1 MEVTITHL
9 DQAKFSIQSRSHTIL
24 CDQPAENG
32 GEDSGM
38 TPPELLLASLGSCAA
53 FYAMQY
59 LKTRNLA
66 ETGGEVTV
74 TAEKLKQPARVGN
87 FRIHVVCPVSLSE
100 EQTEGLM
107 RSVHHCLIHNTL
119 LTPPE
124 IKIELAMADNT
135 VAHG

>member
-1 MEVTITHL
+1 
-9 DQAKFSIQSRSHTIL
+9 
-24 CDQPAENG
+24 
-32 GEDSGM
+32 
-38 TPPELLLASLGSCAA
+38 
-53 FYAMQY
+53 
-59 LKTRNLA
+59 
-66 ETGGEVTV
+66 V